1 MPAKRTLTLLC
12 VAFRLA
18 GFCFVCIASSSCV
31 PLLVG
36 GVVGY
41 VASEKGIGEVAPL
54 GSGGSQDYDA
64 PIEYGGAG
72 SSYDSGGYDEPVY

>member
-1 MPAKRTLTLLC
+1 MPAIRTLTLFC
-12 VAFRLA
+12 VVFRLA

-41 VASEKGIGEVAPL
+41 VANEKGVGEVAPL
-54 GSGGSQDYDA
+54 GSSGSQSYEPPA
-64 PIEYGGAG
+64 AYGESG
-72 SSYDSGGYDEPVY
+72 SYDSGGYDEPVY